1 MRRLPKRDANGRF
14 IRKRRVASK
23 RRVSSRRRRTTPR
36 PRRVATRPR
45 RIRRYQRLASMGI
58 VREASD
64 KSVAGPALVRRRWWR
79 IDGPV
84 DPSLPEG
91 YAVPR

>member
-14 IRKRRVASK
+14 IRKRRIVK
-23 RRVSSRRRRTTPR
+23 RRSAPR

-79 IDGPV
+79 VDGPV